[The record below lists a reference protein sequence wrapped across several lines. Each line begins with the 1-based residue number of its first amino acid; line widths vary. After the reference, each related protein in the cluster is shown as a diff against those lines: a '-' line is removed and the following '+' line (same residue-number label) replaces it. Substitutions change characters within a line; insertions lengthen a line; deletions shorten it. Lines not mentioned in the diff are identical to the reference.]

1 MKSREDFDQAFPVQI
16 KLPVQWG
23 EMDAFG
29 HVNNTQY
36 FKYFESA
43 RIAYFNAVGVMK
55 DMQDKQLGPI
65 LAETSCRFKRPL
77 VFPDEV
83 LAGAGVTEYH
93 EYGFMM
99 RYGIYSVGQQAVT
112 SVGTGRIVMVD
123 YNTGGKVKPD
133 AQLRTAI
140 KALESSR

>member
-83 LAGAGVTEYH
+83 LAGAGGTEYH

-133 AQLRTAI
+133 AQLRSAI
-140 KALESSR
+140 KVLESSR

>member
-1 MKSREDFDQAFPVQI
+1 MKTREDFDQAFPVQV

-36 FKYFESA
+36 FKYFETA
-43 RIAYFNAVGVMK
+43 RLAYFNAVGVMK

-83 LAGAGVTEYH
+83 MAGATVAEYH
-93 EYGFMM
+93 DYGFLMH
-99 RYGIYSVGQQAVT
+99 YGIYSLGQQAVT
-112 SVGTGRIVMVD
+112 SLGTGRIVMVD

-133 AQLRTAI
+133 AELLTAI
-140 KALESSR
+140 KDLESA

>member
-1 MKSREDFDQAFPVQI
+1 MQEKKTYPVSLEI
-16 KLPVQWG
+16 EISWG

-77 VFPDEV
+77 VFPDDV
-83 LAGAGVTEYH
+83 LVGAGITEYH
-93 EYGFMM
+93 DYGFMM
-99 RYGIYSVGQQAVT
+99 RYGIFSLGQNAVT
-112 SVGTGRIVMVD
+112 SVGSGRIVMVD

-133 AQLRTAI
+133 DELLAAIRT
-140 KALESSR
+140 LESVQ

>member
-1 MKSREDFDQAFPVQI
+1 MKNRNEFDQALPVQVR
-16 KLPVQWG
+16 LPVQWG

-77 VFPDEV
+77 VFPDDV
-83 LAGAGVTEYH
+83 LVGAGITEYH
-93 EYGFMM
+93 DYGFMM
-99 RYGIYSVGQQAVT
+99 RYGIFSLGQNAVT
-112 SVGTGRIVMVD
+112 SVGSGRIVMVD

-133 AQLRTAI
+133 DELLAAIRT
-140 KALESSR
+140 LESVQ